1 MTDADIAISA
11 ATIALLRSGKSTV
24 SNLRALLVTAW
35 TAGGKLDGL
44 DAFLHLAGVERAVIN
59 GSISEAMGILEKG
72 LRLEVFPVPICSPL
86 YPATL
91 RGINDAPLV
100 IYLRGNAVALNATPG
115 IAVVGTR
122 KATAHGILI
131 AERIAQHIS
140 SEGLS
145 VVSGLALGIDA
156 AAHEGAMKGPTP
168 TIAVLAHGLEKASPV
183 TNRPLAHRILDAGGL
198 WVSEHPV
205 GTPAKP
211 EYFVLRNRIQVGLA
225 SASVIVEG
233 EEKSGS
239 RTQAE
244 YCIQN
249 RRVLFAVLPEPGS
262 KVATLSDLP
271 RMLVGQRGATPIY
284 SRADYPAMMEA
295 ARKRASVLQA
305 AG

>member
-1 MTDADIAISA
+1 MTDADAAISA
-11 ATIALLRSGKSTV
+11 ATMALLRSGKRTIS
-24 SNLRALLVTAW
+24 SLRTLLLKAW
-35 TAGGKLDGL
+35 TEGTKLDDL
-44 DAFLHLAGVERAVIN
+44 DSFLNLAGVERAEVN
-59 GSISEAMGILEKG
+59 GSVSEAMGILEKG
-72 LRLEVFPVPICSPL
+72 FRLEISPVPICSPL

-91 RGINDAPLV
+91 RGINDAPLI
-100 IYLRGNAVALNATPG
+100 IYLRGHAGALNATPG

-131 AERIAQHIS
+131 AERIAQHVS

-145 VVSGLALGIDA
+145 VVSGLAMGIDA

-198 WVSEHPV
+198 WVSEHPM

-249 RRVLFAVLPEPGS
+249 RRVLFAVLPKPGS
-262 KVATLSDLP
+262 KVSTLSDLP
-271 RMLVGQRGATPIY
+271 RVLVGQRGATPIY
-284 SRADYPAMMEA
+284 SRADYPAMIDA
-295 ARKRASVLQA
+295 ARKRAMVLQA
-305 AG
+305 G